1 MGLGK
6 ASQPSHTF
14 HAQWNAQITIV
25 IYASAAAAAVG
36 ADSRKNVSALSCI

>member
-25 IYASAAAAAVG
+25 IYASAAAAG